1 MRSPFFLSNSFI
13 NTKASCILNRILHV
27 CLRRFYGTIY
37 EADKN
42 RKKKENIP
50 LAAEVVISGI
60 NFTSVSSHKTGMFF
74 RPLAPGTY
82 TALISKKEYE
92 SKNVTFTIGQGNG
105 FSQNIFLVRQQ
116 SASFPQFGI
125 AKIIELPTFVICL
138 AFSGPIF
145 AYAYIVRGKTSSLRS
160 LIHEFKPS
168 VE

>member
-1 MRSPFFLSNSFI
+1 
-13 NTKASCILNRILHV
+13 LNKILHV

-60 NFTSVSSHKTGMFF
+60 NFTSVSNHRTGMFF

-82 TALISKKEYE
+82 TALIRGKEYE
-92 SKNVTFTIGQGNG
+92 TKNVTFTVGQNNG
-105 FSQNIFLVRQQ
+105 YYQDIFLVRQQ
-116 SASFPQFGI
+116 LAGFPHVGI
-125 AKIIELPTFVICL
+125 AKPMEPRTFLIYF

-145 AYAYIVRGKTSSLRS
+145 ACTYIIIRGRKSISGSIIQEFKRS
-160 LIHEFKPS
+160 L
-168 VE
+168 